1 MQKQC
6 TIKEEKILAG
16 IGLHSGNNVTMRLKP
31 APEDTGII
39 FVRVDLPG
47 QPSIPARAAYVS
59 DTRRATTL
67 GWDAAKIHT
76 AEHLMAALSAQGV
89 DNLYIEMDSAE
100 PPVADGSAHPFMQL
114 LEEAGVIE
122 QHGVRSVIKV
132 TEPVWVRHGDRY
144 LVALPYDGFRISCLF
159 INPHPLIGTQYG
171 DYEITR
177 EVFCKEIAPA
187 RTIGFM
193 HEVEALKA
201 QGLALGG
208 SPDNAIVFDHD
219 TVLTPLRF
227 EDEVVRHKILD
238 IVGDLALL
246 GPVEAHII
254 AAKSSHALN
263 TELARYIYERYSQVN
278 KEAL

>member
-1 MQKQC
+1 MRNQF
-6 TIKEEKILAG
+6 TIKEEKVLAG
-16 IGLHSGNNVTMRLKP
+16 IGLHSGKEVTMRIKP
-31 APEDTGII
+31 APENSGIVFI
-39 FVRVDLPG
+39 RVDLPG
-47 QPSIPARAAYVS
+47 RPCIPAQVVNVS

-67 GWDAAKIHT
+67 GWETAKVHT
-76 AEHLMAALSAQGV
+76 AEHLLAALSAQGI

-100 PPVADGSAHPFMQL
+100 PPVVDGSSLPFIKL
-114 LEEAGVIE
+114 LEAAGVIE
-122 QHGVRSVIKV
+122 QQAVRSVIKI
-132 TEPVWVRHGDRY
+132 TEPIWVRQGDRY
-144 LVALPYDGFRISCLF
+144 LVALPYEGFRVSCLF

-171 DYEITR
+171 DFEING
-177 EVFCKEIAPA
+177 ENFCKEISPA

-193 HEVEALKA
+193 HEVEALQA

-208 SPDNAIVFDHD
+208 SPDNAIVYDHD

-238 IVGDLALL
+238 IIGDLALL
-246 GPVEAHII
+246 GPIQAHII

-263 TELARYIYERYSQVN
+263 TELARCIYERNFQVN